1 MNDYEWAD
9 KYPNVQKICRLFD
22 YSVLS
27 NPLRYNYKCIKS
39 IIQDG
44 PQCGLVALAMMLEGS
59 TKDTVNEIFKT
70 AKKLN
75 YTYNGEMFSAADMCA
90 LTKTFLP
97 NRNIKLH
104 SGNLFDNH
112 IKEFLLNGGCM
123 LVPYPF
129 VFLIFENLKN
139 CKLLYLA
146 YLMFATVFIEM

>member
-22 YSVLS
+22 YSIIS
-27 NPLRYNYKCIKS
+27 NPLRYNYKFVES

-44 PQCGLVALAMMLEGS
+44 PQCGLVALAMIIEGS
-59 TKDTVNEIFKT
+59 TKDTVNEIFET

-104 SGNLFDNH
+104 SGNLCDDY
-112 IKEFLLNGGCM
+112 IKEFLLEGGCM

-129 VFLIFENLKN
+129 V
-139 CKLLYLA
+139 C
-146 YLMFATVFIEM
+146 